1 MKAKKCTECGMC
13 KTSCPAYK
21 ALQRETV
28 SPRGKAMLIKE
39 GIKNEVFYLCTL
51 CKACEKNCP
60 LNLDLGLK
68 EYRAELVQNR
78 VETEATKKMIENVR
92 QYGNPFGKVEKGKVP
107 KDLYC
112 C

>member
-1 MKAKKCTECGMC
+1 
-13 KTSCPAYK
+13 
-21 ALQRETV
+21 
-28 SPRGKAMLIKE
+28 
-39 GIKNEVFYLCTL
+39 VFYLCTL